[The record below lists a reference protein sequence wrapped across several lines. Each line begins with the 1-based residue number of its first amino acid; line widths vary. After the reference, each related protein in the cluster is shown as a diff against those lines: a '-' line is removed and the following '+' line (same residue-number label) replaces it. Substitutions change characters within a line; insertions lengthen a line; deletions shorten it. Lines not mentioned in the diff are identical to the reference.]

1 MQQAT
6 VSYRGVDPAALAAI
20 ITALVQHAPAAAT
33 TQALELVRAG
43 VDDRDWDRLMAA
55 IAPLPI

>member
-1 MQQAT
+1 MQNAT
-6 VSYRGVDPAALAAI
+6 VSCSIDAAAFAAI

-33 TQALELVRAG
+33 TQALELVRAN

-55 IAPLPI
+55 IAPLPV